1 MAKQQVGVNKS
12 DEIRQLLKAN
22 PEIGVQEA
30 KAALGAKGIEISDNL
45 FYFVKSHPKKRKGGR
60 PKGSTN
66 KTTPAESPNG
76 QQTSETGETTG
87 SYFKRVFKENPSL
100 LQSRSNDELLTR
112 WLADHPGEKTVPKNI
127 KKHMSNVKSILR
139 QKTRKKK
146 GGRPK
151 KLEEAAP
158 AAMVASVAVM
168 QPKLVKIA
176 PKGLEALEEGIDDCL
191 TAAKTLDREGLD
203 EVIRMLRKAR
213 NTVVW
218 KLGE

>member
-1 MAKQQVGVNKS
+1 MATQKNGVNKS

-45 FYFVKSHPKKRKGGR
+45 YYFVKSHPKKRKGGR

-76 QQTSETGETTG
+76 QQTPETGETTG

-151 KLEEAAP
+151 KAEEAAP
-158 AAMVASVAVM
+158 AAAASVAVM

-176 PKGLEALEEGIDDCL
+176 SKSLEGLEEQIDDCL
-191 TAAKTLDREGLD
+191 TAAKTLDREALD

>member
-1 MAKQQVGVNKS
+1 MARQKNGVNKS

-22 PEIGVQEA
+22 PEIGAKEA
-30 KAALGAKGIEISDNL
+30 IAALGAKGITISDNL
-45 FYFVKSHPKKRKGGR
+45 YYFVKSHPKKRKGGR
-60 PKGSTN
+60 PKGSIN

-76 QQTSETGETTG
+76 QQTPETGETTG

-112 WLADHPGEKTVPKNI
+112 WLADHPGEKTVPENI
-127 KKHMSNVKSILR
+127 KKHMANVKSILR

-151 KLEEAAP
+151 QVEEAAP
-158 AAMVASVAVM
+158 VAMATSVAVM

-176 PKGLEALEEGIDDCL
+176 SKSLEGLEEQIDDCL
-191 TAAKTLDREGLD
+191 TAAKKLDREGLD
-203 EVIRMLRKAR
+203 DVIRLLRNAR
-213 NTVVW
+213 NAVVW
-218 KLGE
+218 KLGA

>member
-1 MAKQQVGVNKS
+1 
-12 DEIRQLLKAN
+12 
-22 PEIGVQEA
+22 
-30 KAALGAKGIEISDNL
+30 
-45 FYFVKSHPKKRKGGR
+45 
-60 PKGSTN
+60 
-66 KTTPAESPNG
+66 
-76 QQTSETGETTG
+76 
-87 SYFKRVFKENPSL
+87 
-100 LQSRSNDELLTR
+100 
-112 WLADHPGEKTVPKNI
+112 
-127 KKHMSNVKSILR
+127 MSNVKSILR

-158 AAMVASVAVM
+158 AAMAASVAVM

-213 NTVVW
+213 NAVVW
-218 KLGE
+218 KLGA